1 MRRQATPG
9 LTTRELL
16 ALLPPLASL
25 LEVGVPVV
33 HLTVQPRTAV
43 MDKAV
48 LGRAMKAR
56 AQPVVLRKLMVRE
69 QRLIERL
76 VVSATA
82 SRVTLTLQWKPRI
95 SYARF
100 ALQRS
105 VPIGWKPDAP
115 LGARALLRQE
125 LLQPQRPARALLPA
139 QSSAA
144 LLRVNRVLKKG
155 PRGPGP
161 PQERAEADEQLG
173 LAVRTCTR
181 ARAWLVGE
189 AGRIALSQATEGAQ
203 LGTRAGARLGAR
215 LGAPLGGRGRVAA
228 RVPFEGL

>member
-9 LTTRELL
+9 LATRGLL
-16 ALLPPLASL
+16 ALLPPPASPA
-25 LEVGVPVV
+25 EVEVPMV
-33 HLTVQPRTAV
+33 HLTVQPRMAV
-43 MDKAV
+43 ISKAV
-48 LGRAMKAR
+48 VRRVMKAR
-56 AQPVVLRKLMVRE
+56 AQPVVARKPMGGE
-69 QRLIERL
+69 QRLVERL
-76 VVSATA
+76 VVPATA
-82 SRVTLTLQWKPRI
+82 YRRTLTLQWKPRT
-95 SYARF
+95 SCARF
-100 ALQRS
+100 APQRS

-125 LLQPQRPARALLPA
+125 LLQPQRPARALPPA

-161 PQERAEADEQLG
+161 PQERAEADEQLE
-173 LAVRTCTR
+173 LAVRTRTR
-181 ARAWLVGE
+181 ARARLVGE

-203 LGTRAGARLGAR
+203 LGARAGARLGAR
-215 LGAPLGGRGRVAA
+215 LGAPLGARGRVAA